1 MLVLRALRP
10 DRLLDA
16 LAEYVSEVMGDEYV
30 SEPPFDMEGT
40 WRETSKGTPIFFVLF
55 PGVDPTQW
63 VEDLGA
69 EKGKKF

>member
-1 MLVLRALRP
+1 
-10 DRLLDA
+10 LLDA

>member
-40 WRETSKGTPIFFVLF
+40 WRETSKGNQNIVYVLLLTLF
-55 PGVDPTQW
+55 TYIVHT
-63 VEDLGA
+63 
-69 EKGKKF
+69 KY